1 MDCIELFIR
10 ILNLKLKQ
18 VRAYQKVLFI
28 LVALISSLSY
38 SLDLEVSA
46 SVIASPNRGALSVA
60 NYFRNK
66 TISTHVHFSTANA
79 SHLILGVGFAYH
91 PLGYNGPYAFHSS
104 DWMINMGGEGH
115 FWQLDFGL
123 GYQYAF
129 LKHFGIYAE
138 IGYVFY
144 AGKGS
149 YYTHYDEGKLSNEGL
164 FFPFGIGLLFPF

>member
-1 MDCIELFIR
+1 MLHIKISL
-10 ILNLKLKQ
+10 LGGLMKK
-18 VRAYQKVLFI
+18 LFI

-66 TISTHVHFSTANA
+66 TISTHVHFSTAN
-79 SHLILGVGFAYH
+79 SNHLMLGVGFAYH

-144 AGKGS
+144 AGNGS
-149 YYTHYDEGKLSNEGL
+149 YYTSYNDDKGTLSNDDL
-164 FFPFGIGLLFPF
+164 NFPYGIGLLFPF